1 MKLFDFLRSHGS
13 DDSFQLSRRKLI
25 SYGCACCVS
34 AGSFITKAQAQIP
47 EVQKHLNAARIAAGS
62 DLLPY
67 LKLAEVAD
75 KSLRDPKSLTPQ
87 QMMALPAPP
96 PGKAF
101 DNLYFVGSKWVS
113 CWAITTSEGIILI
126 DAMDNDDEAENIIDK
141 GMREIGLDPAQ
152 IKMIVVTHGHGDH
165 YGGVGYLKRRYGPS
179 IHFSEIDWQMM
190 STQLEFDRPYW
201 GRAPQRDPSKD
212 LALKNGDVI
221 QLGDTKIE
229 VMLTPGHTVGT
240 ISLLFDVRQG
250 RQTHRAF
257 LWGGTAFNF
266 GMRPERM
273 TRIQSYIDATDKA
286 RRMALTQNIEVF
298 ISNHNGYDEAV
309 EKLAKMR
316 AETKPEKNPFVIG
329 SNATQRALTVMHE
342 CAKATQIAWQSTKT

>member
-1 MKLFDFLRSHGS
+1 MKLFDFLRSPDS
-13 DDSFQLSRRKLI
+13 DDSFQLNRRKLI
-25 SYGCACCVS
+25 SYGCACCFS
-34 AGSFITKAQAQIP
+34 AGGFITKAQAQIP
-47 EVQKHLNAARIAAGS
+47 QVQRHLNAARIAAGT

-75 KSLRDPKSLTPQ
+75 ASLRDPKSLTPQ

-113 CWAITTSEGIILI
+113 CWAITTNAGIILI

-201 GRAPQRDPSKD
+201 GRAPQRDLSKD
-212 LALKNGDVI
+212 LALKHGDVI

-286 RRMALTQNIEVF
+286 RQMALAQNIEVF

-309 EKLAKMR
+309 EKLAMMKDPSR
-316 AETKPEKNPFVIG
+316 AGKNPFVIG
-329 SNATQRALTVMHE
+329 SQATHRALTVMHE
-342 CAKATQIAWQSTKT
+342 CATATQIAWQSTKT

>member
-1 MKLFDFLRSHGS
+1 MKLFDFLRSPAHE
-13 DDSFQLSRRKLI
+13 DSSKLDRRKFI
-25 SYGCACCVS
+25 GYGCACCFS
-34 AGSFITKAQAQIP
+34 AGGIITNAQAQIP
-47 EVQKHLNAARIAAGS
+47 EVQKHLSAARIAAGT

-75 KSLRDPKSLTPQ
+75 RSLRNPNSLTPQ

-141 GMREIGLDPAQ
+141 GMRELGLDPAQ

-165 YGGVGYLKRRYGPS
+165 YGGLGYLKRRYGPS
-179 IHFSEIDWQMM
+179 IHFSEIDWKMM

-201 GRAPQRDPSKD
+201 GRPPQRDMSKD
-212 LALKNGDVI
+212 LALQHGDVI

-229 VMLTPGHTVGT
+229 VMLTPGHTLGT
-240 ISLLFDVRQG
+240 ISLFFDVRQG

-273 TRIQSYIDATDKA
+273 SRIQSYIDATDKA
-286 RRMALTQNIEVF
+286 RRIAMEQNIEVF

-309 EKLAKMR
+309 EKLAKIRTQMP
-316 AETKPEKNPFVIG
+316 TDKNPFVIG
-329 SNATQRALTVMHE
+329 AHATYRALTVMNE
-342 CAKATQIAWQSTKT
+342 CATATQIAWKSTKT

>member
-1 MKLFDFLRSHGS
+1 MKIFNFLKNTANN
-13 DDSFQLSRRKLI
+13 DSTQLNRRKFI
-25 SYGCACCVS
+25 NFGCACCFTTVGLIS
-34 AGSFITKAQAQIP
+34 KAQAQIP
-47 EVQKHLNAARIAAGS
+47 EVQKHLNAARVAAGK

-75 KSLRDPKSLTPQ
+75 PALRDPKSLTPQ
-87 QMMALPAPP
+87 QLMALPAPP

-101 DNLYFVGSKWVS
+101 DNLYFIGSKWVS
-113 CWAITTSEGIILI
+113 CWAITTSDGIILI
-126 DAMDNDDEAENIIDK
+126 DAMDNDDEAEHIIEK

-152 IKMIVVTHGHGDH
+152 IKMIVVTHAHGDH
-165 YGGVGYLKRRYGPS
+165 YGGVGYLRRRYGPG

-201 GRAPQRDPSKD
+201 GRPPQRDPLKD
-212 LALKNGDVI
+212 LALSNGDVI
-221 QLGDTKIE
+221 QLGNTKIE

-240 ISLLFDVRQG
+240 ISLLFDVHQG
-250 RQTHRAF
+250 QKTYRTF

-273 TRIQSYIDATDKA
+273 SRIKSYIDATDKA
-286 RRMALTQNIEVF
+286 RQIALQQNIEVF

-309 EKLAKMR
+309 EKLATIR
-316 AETKPEKNPFVIG
+316 AQSQAEKNPFVIG
-329 SNATQRALTVMHE
+329 AQATYRALTVMHE
-342 CAKATQIAWQSTKT
+342 CATATQIAWQSTKS